1 MARTKEFDPEKSLN
15 AAVDVFWTMGYER
28 TSLDDLMGGMGVA
41 RQSLYDTYGD
51 KRALYLKALERY
63 RDKRQAALREA
74 LAGERPVKKVV
85 ARLFDDLIDE
95 SRKQHERGCLLLN
108 ANIEMAGHDADVAA
122 LVRAD
127 EKAVVDILE
136 RALRRAK
143 KRKELRGTRNGSMD
157 PEALARF
164 LLATLHGMR
173 ATARLDHDRKALK
186 KIAGVALAALD

>member
-15 AAVDVFWTMGYER
+15 AAVDVFWRLGYER

-63 RDKRQAALREA
+63 RDNRQAALREA
-74 LAGERPVKKVV
+74 FGGDRPVKKAF
-85 ARLFDDLIDE
+85 ARLFEELIDE

-143 KRKELRGTRNGSMD
+143 KRGELRGNKD

-164 LLATLHGMR
+164 VLATLHGMR
-173 ATARLDHDRKALK
+173 TPARLDHDRKALK
-186 KIAGVALAALD
+186 KIGGVALAALD

>member
-15 AAVDVFWTMGYER
+15 GAVEVFWEMGYER
-28 TSLDDLMGGMGVA
+28 ASLDDLMDRMGIA

-51 KRALYLKALERY
+51 KRTLYLKALERY

-74 LAGERPVKKVV
+74 FGGERPVKKAF
-85 ARLFDDLIDE
+85 ARLFEDLIEE

-108 ANIEMAGHDADVAA
+108 ANIEVAGHDADVAA
-122 LVRAD
+122 LLRDD
-127 EKAVVDILE
+127 EKAIVDIFE

-143 KRKELRGTRNGSMD
+143 KRADLRGTGD

-164 LLATLHGMR
+164 LLATLNGMR
-173 ATARLDHDRKALK
+173 ATARLNHDRKALK
-186 KIAGVALAALD
+186 KIAGVALAALG